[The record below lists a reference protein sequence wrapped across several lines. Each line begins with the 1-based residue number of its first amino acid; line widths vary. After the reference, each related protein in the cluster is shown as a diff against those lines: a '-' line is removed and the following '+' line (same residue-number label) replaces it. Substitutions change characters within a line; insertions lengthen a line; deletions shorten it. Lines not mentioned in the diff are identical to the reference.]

1 MDHLFNGEDESLQ
14 RNSGDGDH
22 DVERGSIVFKKLLR
36 PLIAGAGV
44 TGAVAAINRTLRES
58 GDIPHNH
65 LGGTRRSWTWRGY
78 DIFVTQA
85 GEGLPVLLV
94 HGIYAGASSY
104 EFRRLFP
111 LLAQHYRVTAIDLLG
126 CGLSEKPNLEY
137 SPELFVEQIVD
148 AIGELCGDHTVIVA
162 SALGAAFAIRAAT
175 RLSDALLALVAITP
189 TGLSGVLD
197 REFAPF
203 HPATAVVRSPLL
215 GEAAFNLLVSRPS
228 IRWFMERLA
237 YADTASV
244 TPDVIDHYYAVGHQ
258 RGARYVPAAFIGH
271 ALDVD
276 VARDLPFVEVPLLLV
291 WGERAPRTNPVGNAA
306 EFQKLAKD
314 STLATFAHSG
324 MLPHEEESDAVGAC
338 IETFISEHAS
348 DPGRRREPNPA

>member
-1 MDHLFNGEDESLQ
+1 M
-14 RNSGDGDH
+14 
-22 DVERGSIVFKKLLR
+22 FKKLLR

-44 TGAVAAINRTLRES
+44 TGAVAAINRRLRES
-58 GDIPHNH
+58 GDVPHNH
-65 LGGTRRSWTWRGY
+65 LGGTRRSWSWRGY
-78 DIFVTQA
+78 DVFVTEA

-111 LLAQHYRVTAIDLLG
+111 LLAQRYHVVAIDLLG
-126 CGLSEKPNLEY
+126 CGLSDKPNLDY
-137 SPELFVEQIVD
+137 SAELFVEQIVD
-148 AIGELCGDHTVIVA
+148 AVGELCGDETVVVA
-162 SALGAAFAIRAAT
+162 SGLGGAFAIRAAT
-175 RLSDALLALVAITP
+175 RMSDALLALVAISP
-189 TGLSGVLD
+189 TGLCGVLD
-197 REFAPF
+197 REFTAF

-237 YADTASV
+237 YADSTAV
-244 TPDVIDHYYAVGHQ
+244 TADVIDHYYAVGHQ
-258 RGARYVPAAFIGH
+258 PGARYVPAAFIGR

-291 WGERAPRTNPVGNAA
+291 WGERASRTNPVANAA
-306 EFQKLAKD
+306 EFQKLAKQ

-324 MLPHEEESDAVGAC
+324 LLAHEEEAGAVAAR
-338 IETFISEHAS
+338 IEAFISEHAP
-348 DPGRRREPNPA
+348 DAGRPHHAHPA